1 MKDKNFEIFLTIL
14 RFLGYK
20 ITNNLKKIY
29 CDIKGDKVLLTAYY
43 KEKPSELELELLDDI
58 ETNSDAHL
66 PHHIVEST
74 VKLFSEFDENKKH
87 DYLIF
92 ATYDSWA

>member
-1 MKDKNFEIFLTIL
+1 MKNENFEIFLTIL

-29 CDIKGDKVLLTAYY
+29 CDIEGDKVLLTVFY
-43 KEKPSELELELLDDI
+43 ETEPSELELELLDDI

-66 PHHIVEST
+66 PNHYVDSKI
-74 VKLFSEFDENKKH
+74 KLFSEYDENEKH

-92 ATYDSWA
+92 ATYDS